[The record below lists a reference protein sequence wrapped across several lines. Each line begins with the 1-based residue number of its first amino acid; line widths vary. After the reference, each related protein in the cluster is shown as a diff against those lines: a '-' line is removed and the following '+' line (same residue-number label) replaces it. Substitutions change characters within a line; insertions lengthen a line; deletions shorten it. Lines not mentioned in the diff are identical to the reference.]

1 MSERERGALRQQYGN
16 TIELNGENEAYEILA
31 ELTVN
36 GTPYAVLQSESMQGE
51 DAIEVFRIVSDS
63 QGSLQLETVEDDD
76 EWEAVAEAYDDAQFG
91 SDDRP

>member
-1 MSERERGALRQQYGN
+1 VTERGTLRQQFGD
-16 TIELNGENEAYEILA
+16 TIELNGEKESYDILA

-36 GTPYAVLQSESMQGE
+36 GLSYAILQSESMRGE
-51 DAIEVFRIVSDS
+51 DDIEVFRVVEGA

-91 SDDRP
+91 SDDQP

>member
-1 MSERERGALRQQYGN
+1 MTQRGALRQQFGD
-16 TIELNGENEAYEILA
+16 TIELNGEKETYDILA

-36 GTPYAVLQSESMQGE
+36 GSAYAILQSESMRGE
-51 DAIEVFRIVSDS
+51 DDIEVFRVVEGA

-91 SDDRP
+91 SDDQP

>member
-1 MSERERGALRQQYGN
+1 MSESGALRRQYGN
-16 TIELNGENEAYEILA
+16 TIELNGEQEPYEILA

-36 GTPYAVLQSESMQGE
+36 GTSYAVLQSGSMQGE
-51 DAIEVFRIVSDS
+51 DAIEVFRIVEGE

-91 SDDRP
+91 SDDQP

>member
-1 MSERERGALRQQYGN
+1 MSGSGALRLLYGN
-16 TIELNGENEAYEILA
+16 TIELNGENELYEILA

-36 GTPYAVLQSESMQGE
+36 GAPYAVLQSVAMQGE
-51 DAIEVFRIVSDS
+51 DAIEVFRIVEDE

-91 SDDRP
+91 SDDQP